1 MRTRVT
7 AWLAA
12 LACAAALLCS
22 CSKRTIIAAGES
34 DDLVVVADA
43 EVTPAALDTLVALA
57 HSTVPWL
64 LDEQSYKTTVT
75 SPARARDLLH
85 RRHVVLLGVWN
96 SGEVHELAAGR
107 ITGLRSGEPA
117 ALLLYEDVWAEGQVV
132 AVLMGRDEGDLI
144 AYLSSHR
151 AEILTRLET
160 AVVERL
166 SRTLRE
172 HPEGSAVAAML
183 RERYGWSLAPPSGY
197 DLLSGAADRGFV
209 FLRRTQPDRNL
220 FVFWTPGGPELVTRD
235 SVLARREELARI
247 FYDGDRVEWRRPFE
261 ERTVTFAGRP
271 ALRLSGWWANDE
283 LLGGGPFRLHCFA
296 VPEQGRV
303 YIVDESL
310 FAPGMDKVPLMRNM
324 DAMAATFEAVLDA
337 GTP

>member
-1 MRTRVT
+1 MTCGLV
-7 AWLAA
+7 A

-22 CSKRTIIAAGES
+22 CAKRTIIATGET
-34 DDLVVVADA
+34 DDLVIVADA
-43 EVTPAALDTLVALA
+43 EITPAALDTLVGLA
-57 HSTVPWL
+57 HAKVPWL
-64 LDEQSYKTTVT
+64 LGEQSYKTTLT
-75 SPARARDLLH
+75 SPDGPRELLH
-85 RRHVVLLGVWN
+85 RRHVVLLGLWGR
-96 SGEVHELAAGR
+96 GEVPELATGR
-107 ITGLRSGEPA
+107 ITGLPTGEPV
-117 ALLLYEDVWAEGQVV
+117 ALRVEEDVWAEGQVV
-132 AVLMGRDEGDLI
+132 ALLIGRDEPELI

-151 AEILTRLET
+151 KEVLGRLET

-166 SRTLRE
+166 TRTLRE
-172 HPEGSAVAAML
+172 SADGAAVAAML
-183 RERYGWSLAPPSGY
+183 GERYGWSLAPPSGY

-220 FVFWTPGGPELVTRD
+220 FVFWTAGGPELVTRD
-235 SVLARREELARI
+235 DVLRRREELARI

-271 ALRLSGWWANDE
+271 ALQVSGWWANDK

-324 DAMAATFEAVLDA
+324 DAMAATFQVTASP